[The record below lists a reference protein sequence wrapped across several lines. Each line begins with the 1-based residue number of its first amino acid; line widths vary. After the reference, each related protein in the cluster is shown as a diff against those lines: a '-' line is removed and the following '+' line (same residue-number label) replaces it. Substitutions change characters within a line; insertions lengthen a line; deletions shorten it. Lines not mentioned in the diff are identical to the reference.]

1 MSDLKYNNIACPFQ
15 RKGGNWSHV
24 ARFLN
29 SLDSM
34 WDGIRLDN
42 MDIWKCCAFIGF
54 AEFPVAVFFFFLLW
68 HRLYLQTLR
77 WSQMWPL
84 HALYAKWKKN
94 INSQSF
100 QPVQSFCSINTP
112 ATKGSIRFANEEAN
126 RRCRTHRRLKGNQM
140 HLRLSVLHRKLMS
153 VPMCAHSLFS
163 RFINPRVHI
172 VLLHNSVILKLSA
185 HDGT

>member
-1 MSDLKYNNIACPFQ
+1 ML
-15 RKGGNWSHV
+15 
-24 ARFLN
+24 RFHWICWI
-29 SLDSM
+29 SCGS
-34 WDGIRLDN
+34 
-42 MDIWKCCAFIGF
+42 
-54 AEFPVAVFFFFLLW
+54 FFFFLLW

-140 HLRLSVLHRKLMS
+140 HLRLSVLRRKLMS

-163 RFINPRVHI
+163 RFINPPCSHC
-172 VLLHNSVILKLSA
+172 SA
-185 HDGT
+185 AQLCHPEIECTWRSITSTLTIIHTGMMSHAFLTLFGQKTD